1 MQSKFDRTDFYDF
14 FTRYFVVDFSSSVWV
29 TPYPHPKII
38 WGKIFE
44 VGVTPPRLRTR
55 WVPCRNTTVNR
66 SYFIKEAFENRFWC
80 PVAVYYRQID
90 VKRQFYLLVMV
101 AYSHSSWL
109 VVCGI
114 THFSFVSAAAIH
126 GLYGSNQDL
135 QKYNSAVMLI
145 AWNTAKKLFI
155 VIG

>member
-1 MQSKFDRTDFYDF
+1 MT
-14 FTRYFVVDFSSSVWV
+14 
-29 TPYPHPKII
+29 
-38 WGKIFE
+38 
-44 VGVTPPRLRTR
+44 
-55 WVPCRNTTVNR
+55 
-66 SYFIKEAFENRFWC
+66 
-80 PVAVYYRQID
+80 VYYRQID
-90 VKRQFYLLVMV
+90 IKRQFYLLVMV